1 MTTLLPSNFEEAYEI
16 AKKEFFK
23 TLKRPQDYDF
33 SKFTS
38 IDDVYDYTQKLQEEQ
53 ARTGNMRHLNRIRPY
68 LQNLQQYVGVLDVL
82 SQAKGDLLSLIW
94 VGSQKKEHK
103 FRSLWPSG

>member
-1 MTTLLPSNFEEAYEI
+1 MAALLPSNFEEAYEI
-16 AKKEFFK
+16 AKTEFFK
-23 TLKRPQDYDF
+23 ELKRPQDYDF

-38 IDDVYDYTQKLQEEQ
+38 IDDVYEYTEKLQMEQ
-53 ARTGNMRHLNRIRPY
+53 ARSGNMRHLNRIRPY

-94 VGSQKKEHK
+94 VRTPAK
-103 FRSLWPSG
+103 